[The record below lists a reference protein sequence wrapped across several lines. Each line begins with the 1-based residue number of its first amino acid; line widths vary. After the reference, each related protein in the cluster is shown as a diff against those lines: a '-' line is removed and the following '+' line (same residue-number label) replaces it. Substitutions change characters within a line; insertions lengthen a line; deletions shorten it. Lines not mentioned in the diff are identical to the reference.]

1 MLQEGPRPL
10 RKPGTRRYYRGRFQ
24 KSNLLRRPA
33 NQSRRKTQMD
43 EPLHPSSLSEILDRT
58 AHIYRSRFLVFLGIA
73 VIPTAALLVLAG
85 GAILVVVQWGSKGG
99 GSISPAAVGIL
110 LIAFTVGL
118 VLVVLPILLGV

>member
-43 EPLHPSSLSEILDRT
+43 EPLHPSGLSEILDRT
-58 AHIYRSRFLVFLGIA
+58 AQIYRSRFLVFLGIA
-73 VIPTAALLVLAG
+73 VIPTA
-85 GAILVVVQWGSKGG
+85 
-99 GSISPAAVGIL
+99 
-110 LIAFTVGL
+110 
-118 VLVVLPILLGV
+118 VLVVFAGCGILVYRFSGLHTATALAGLPAVLALAALGLIAL